1 MCYNVIKWE
10 TIVNNLTH
18 FDVFMCILIL
28 SILTISLICGILAIT
43 LGLSAKIEIEAMKR
57 STHNVQYVPLDPN
70 WGSSDKEINELNEK
84 HRSEFPQK
92 DPDEL
97 EPYEINLDKMI

>member
-1 MCYNVIKWE
+1 M
-10 TIVNNLTH
+10 
-18 FDVFMCILIL
+18 L
-28 SILTISLICGILAIT
+28 SI
-43 LGLSAKIEIEAMKR
+43 KVNIELEAFKK

-84 HRSEFPQK
+84 HTSEFAEK

-97 EPYEINLDKMI
+97 EPYELNLDKMI